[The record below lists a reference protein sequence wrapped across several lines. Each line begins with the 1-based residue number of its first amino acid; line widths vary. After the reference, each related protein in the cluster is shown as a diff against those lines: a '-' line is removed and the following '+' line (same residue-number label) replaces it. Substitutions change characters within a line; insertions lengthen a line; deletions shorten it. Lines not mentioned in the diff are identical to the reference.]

1 MDRGCVRA
9 VARERRSACSALC
22 VAALLAF
29 AVGGCSATGP
39 SASLQ
44 GARDTTI
51 AFESIDGPPPAV
63 FRKLVQKLNEEAE
76 ARQVPVTTREGFAP
90 YRVRAYV
97 AVGVDGMD
105 RSAEGKTPP
114 EGDWAILRLA
124 QPITNI
130 KPIPVEAMPLEEID
144 RRIAAGEVMSNL
156 GYGLYGIGIS
166 RRLHRTD
173 DCMLVTNWREHSKK
187 IGGGVMITTC
197 PGIQGDS
204 GGPVLIT
211 DQAENRRLVG
221 VLIRANHQASDPTT
235 MAVNATVF
243 IQKL

>member
-97 AVGVDGMD
+97 AVGVEKKKKRATVSWVWDVYEANERRALRIGGEESVDAAGSDAWASANDAVLSRIARSGMD
-105 RSAEGKTPP
+105 RLAAFLNSP
-114 EGDWAILRLA
+114 EAPSDQPAADPAVPEPATRDKVALA
-124 QPITNI
+124 P
-130 KPIPVEAMPLEEID
+130 AM
-144 RRIAAGEVMSNL
+144 
-156 GYGLYGIGIS
+156 
-166 RRLHRTD
+166 H
-173 DCMLVTNWREHSKK
+173 
-187 IGGGVMITTC
+187 
-197 PGIQGDS
+197 
-204 GGPVLIT
+204 
-211 DQAENRRLVG
+211 
-221 VLIRANHQASDPTT
+221 
-235 MAVNATVF
+235 
-243 IQKL
+243 